1 MFAGGLRCP
10 TDSRRQRATWGATCC
25 SNCATYNL
33 FCARK
38 GSRDGF
44 FQIPSVRVEDYNVL
58 IKGLERSNL
67 VVNRWY
73 TQTTRAHTPPPWRG
87 AVSLEER
94 YIRRVSSVFAGGE
107 DGIVQARGWKETGGL
122 PDLFLGVVVP
132 AWLGTAFRK

>member
-58 IKGLERSNL
+58 IKGLERSNFSCEPL
-67 VVNRWY
+67 VHTDY
-73 TQTTRAHTPPPWRG
+73 TGTHPPPWRG
-87 AVSLEER
+87 AVSLGER